1 MKNKYIM
8 TNIQKYLLGNDKN
21 LSNNVIGTVLAFSTK
36 LDTETPLKITQDNT
50 TALNTPVT
58 ISTLLFLDFRTGRIE
73 RYLINASIHTF
84 GKSITLDVDFKNDVY
99 FTWKGERYKIFHE
112 FDHVGGDQA
121 KFSLINLGD
130 GKITQAFNL
139 IFMVELFR
147 DYLIYESSYNDGN
160 IASLRK
166 ITSPITEKI
175 EDINS
180 KVKTS
185 SSGTGHLTSEE
196 LEAINQSNEYRLND
210 FKPFKAECFI
220 NYKNKNKDNK
230 HTILVPNNHTSIKEL
245 FNYGHVNIVYS
256 NKKELPQIVK
266 DFTRSFYIKNIN
278 NIHNISLRIR
288 SWNYNITK
296 RLKKDFNK

>member
-1 MKNKYIM
+1 M
-8 TNIQKYLLGNDKN
+8 TNIQKYLLGTDKN

-36 LDTETPLKITQDNT
+36 LDTETPLKITKDNT

-58 ISTLLFLDFRTGRIE
+58 ISTLVFLDFRTGRIE

-84 GKSITLDVDFKNDVY
+84 GKSTTLDVDFKNDVY
-99 FTWKGERYKIFHE
+99 FTWKGERYKIFH
-112 FDHVGGDQA
+112 DHVGGDQA

-230 HTILVPNNHTSIKEL
+230 HTILVPNNLANTSIKEL

>member
-1 MKNKYIM
+1 M
-8 TNIQKYLLGNDKN
+8 TNIQKYLLGTDKN

-36 LDTETPLKITQDNT
+36 LDTETPLKITKDNT

-58 ISTLLFLDFRTGRIE
+58 ISTLVFLDFRTGRIE

-84 GKSITLDVDFKNDVY
+84 GKSTTLDVDFKNDVY
-99 FTWKGERYKIFHE
+99 FTWKGERYKIFH
-112 FDHVGGDQA
+112 DHVGGDQA

-166 ITSPITEKI
+166 ITSPITDKI

-230 HTILVPNNHTSIKEL
+230 HTILVPNNLANTSIKEL